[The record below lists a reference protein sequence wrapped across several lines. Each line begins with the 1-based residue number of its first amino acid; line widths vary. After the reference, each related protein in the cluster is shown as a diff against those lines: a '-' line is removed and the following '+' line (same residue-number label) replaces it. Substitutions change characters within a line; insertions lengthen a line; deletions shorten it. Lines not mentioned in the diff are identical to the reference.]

1 MQLNIKIIN
10 NSIEKRAE
18 EINRCFQRRNTND
31 QQVPAKMFTITRH
44 QGSANK
50 THHEITPQSLECLS
64 SKRRVLA
71 RMPRKANPLSLLA
84 EMCIEFPQKS

>member
-1 MQLNIKIIN
+1 MGENVCQSMFIKGLISKIVFNYATQYKKIN
-10 NSIEKRAE
+10 NPIEKCIE

-50 THHEITPQSLECLS
+50 NHHEISHHS
-64 SKRRVLA
+64 H
-71 RMPRKANPLSLLA
+71 
-84 EMCIEFPQKS
+84 